1 MVYDPFKEDRVAKE
15 AVEEMFGDRFQEYY
29 HYYIFSD
36 CHGPCLRGMLWNS
49 KFAPSNFLTRLKAA
63 QCNELLGARKFL
75 PRRAR
80 K

>member
-1 MVYDPFKEDRVAKE
+1 MVYDPFKDERVART
-15 AVEEMFGDRFQEYY
+15 AVEEMFGDRYQKYY
-29 HYYIFSD
+29 HYYILDDGTGLS
-36 CHGPCLRGMLWNS
+36 LRGMLWNS
-49 KFAPSNFLTRLKAA
+49 KFAPSNFLTRLKTA